1 MIVGLVSYLG
11 LRGFLTRPSSRRAK
25 ESLEVP
31 MDPVTFCNRCRG
43 LKVGWNRRYVL
54 HSLACQEWIS
64 KSSKLLVLTGLLSLF
79 ICAFPVPTAVVA
91 DSPEIKTAG
100 VSSALPA
107 HPLKDLNSH
116 VTRMLASYVSDHK
129 EQLPRVVRAI
139 MASSQKY
146 KIDPK
151 LIASIVIVESGAD
164 PFAVSSAESVGI
176 MQIHL
181 PTWGRIAD
189 KENINL
195 FKIEDNVDFG
205 VRILRGYI
213 RRGDV
218 WGAVARYL
226 GAGDSPES
234 QRAAQAYVRKV
245 QRIYGL
251 DPKDGSL

>member
-1 MIVGLVSYLG
+1 
-11 LRGFLTRPSSRRAK
+11 
-25 ESLEVP
+25 

-54 HSLACQEWIS
+54 HSLGCQEWIS
-64 KSSKLLVLTGLLSLF
+64 RTSKLLVLTGLLSLF

-91 DSPEIKTAG
+91 DSPESPSAG
-100 VSSALPA
+100 VSKTRRVDQEKAL
-107 HPLKDLNSH
+107 NTQVS
-116 VTRMLASYVSDHK
+116 RMLQGYVTDRK
-129 EQLPRVVRAI
+129 EQLPRLVRAI

-146 KIDPK
+146 KVDPK

-189 KENINL
+189 RENINL

-218 WGAVARYL
+218 WGGVARYL
-226 GAGDSPES
+226 GASDTRES
-234 QRAAQAYVRKV
+234 QQAAQAYVRKV

>member
-1 MIVGLVSYLG
+1 
-11 LRGFLTRPSSRRAK
+11 
-25 ESLEVP
+25 
-31 MDPVTFCNRCRG
+31 
-43 LKVGWNRRYVL
+43 
-54 HSLACQEWIS
+54 
-64 KSSKLLVLTGLLSLF
+64 LTGLLALF

-91 DSPEIKTAG
+91 DSADSPE
-100 VSSALPA
+100 SQSAEAPKAKRESLQ
-107 HPLKDLNSH
+107 KDLNGH
-116 VTRMLASYVSDHK
+116 VTRMLQRYVDDK
-129 EQLPRVVRAI
+129 AQLPRLVRAI

-151 LIASIVIVESGAD
+151 LITSIVIVESGAD

-189 KENINL
+189 RENINL
-195 FKIEDNVDFG
+195 FKVEDNVDFG

-213 RRGDV
+213 RQGDV
-218 WGAVARYL
+218 WGGVARYL
-226 GAGDSPES
+226 GASETLES
-234 QRAAQAYVRKV
+234 QRNAQAYVQKV